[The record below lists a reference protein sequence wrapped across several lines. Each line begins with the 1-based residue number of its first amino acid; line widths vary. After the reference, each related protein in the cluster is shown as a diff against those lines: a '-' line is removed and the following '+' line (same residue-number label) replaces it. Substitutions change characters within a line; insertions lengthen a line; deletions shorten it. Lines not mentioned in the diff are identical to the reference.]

1 VTIPPKSKAFTLIEL
16 LVVIAIIA
24 ILAAIVFPV
33 FTKARER
40 AKCSQC
46 ISNLK
51 QIGVAAQQYIQD
63 SDGRYPYAY
72 EGYPVIQGKRPAIS
86 QVMASYTRGR
96 AVWQCPSDSGEIY
109 SVTGGG
115 FAVKGVPF
123 FSDRMALTSYDYF
136 GVTWPKEHGGLAGT
150 AMSDLKNASLAVF
163 LIECR
168 PWHDRDR
175 AGDSLYT
182 SFAKL
187 NVLHCDGHVDRRTRN
202 ELVSDARKGVG
213 N

>member
-1 VTIPPKSKAFTLIEL
+1 MRKAFTLIEL
-16 LVVIAIIA
+16 LVVVAIVA
-24 ILAAIVFPV
+24 ILAALLFPV

-40 AKCSQC
+40 AKCSHC

-51 QIGVAAQQYIQD
+51 QIGAAAQQYLQD
-63 SDGRYPYAY
+63 WDERYPYAY
-72 EGYPVIQGKRPAIS
+72 EGYQIQQGLRPAIS
-86 QVMASYTRGR
+86 QVMAYYTSDKS
-96 AVWQCPSDSGEIY
+96 VWQCPSDIGEMY
-109 SVTGGG
+109 SFAGGG
-115 FAVKGVPF
+115 VGVMGVPF
-123 FSDRMALTSYDYF
+123 YRLSLTSYNYL
-136 GVTWPKEHGGLAGT
+136 GVPWPRAYGGLAG
-150 AMSDLKNASLAVF
+150 APGSIIKDSSAAVLAQDV
-163 LIECR
+163 R